1 MKKKLIIYIA
11 GYGRSGSTVL
21 NYKLSKY
28 LSALSIGEIANV
40 NREYYLD
47 VNSKCSCKKKYTS
60 CKLIKSFI
68 NKNKKKNIEIWYKK
82 IMPQTDY
89 LIRYFFYLYV
99 KKIKKIRNVHLNK
112 LEEIKKE
119 FDIIDKFYPNAI
131 IIDSSKSTL
140 LTSNR
145 PYILK
150 KLGYEVVI
158 IHIVKSF
165 YLTFK
170 SVKKGSDSFLKKRIK
185 KEKSFR
191 LLRFFINYFFSN
203 IRALLLAR
211 NFHYIFIKNNDL
223 LTRDSYVLERI
234 SKFVSK
240 IVLNKK
246 IKIKKT
252 NDRHLVGGNRLKKHL
267 EF

>member
-1 MKKKLIIYIA
+1 MYYNIIGPTSLNIYKNKDIKYFIFGEIHSKIYKCNKYFKPLIFLY
-11 GYGRSGSTVL
+11 
-21 NYKLSKY
+21 YKIFKQNKVNNIQISEFFHNLLSNN
-28 LSALSIGEIANV
+28 SSIG
-40 NREYYLD
+40 
-47 VNSKCSCKKKYTS
+47 
-60 CKLIKSFI
+60 
-68 NKNKKKNIEIWYKK
+68 
-82 IMPQTDY
+82 
-89 LIRYFFYLYV
+89 FF
-99 KKIKKIRNVHLNK
+99 
-112 LEEIKKE
+112 LEE

>member
-47 VNSKCSCKKKYTS
+47 VNSKCSCKKKYNS

-68 NKNKKKNIEIWYKK
+68 YKNKKKNIEIWYKK

-191 LLRFFINYFFSN
+191 LLRFFISYFFSN

-223 LTRDSYVLERI
+223 LTRDSFVLERI

-246 IKIKKT
+246 IKFKKT
-252 NDRHLVGGNRLKKHL
+252 NERHLIGGNRLKDRLK
-267 EF
+267 F